1 MGRAFEYRRA
11 AKEKRWDRMSKTFPK
26 LARSITMAVKEGG
39 SDPESNSKLRTA
51 IQNAKAENMPKDNID
66 TAIKR
71 AEGRD
76 AQDFS
81 EVVYEAKAPHGVLMI
96 IECATDNVN
105 RTIANLKTVINKGG
119 GQIVQAGSLD
129 FLFSRKAVVEF
140 DQTDGMDI
148 ESIELELIDYGLEE
162 LEIEGNHVTAYA
174 EFKEFGNLCD
184 GIDKLNIEPGS
195 SKLKRIPTSPQEFTE
210 EQIEEV
216 EALIDKLEDDEDV
229 QAVYTNIA

>member
-1 MGRAFEYRRA
+1 
-11 AKEKRWDRMSKTFPK
+11 MSKTFPK
-26 LARSITMAVKEGG
+26 LARAITMAVKEGG
-39 SDPESNSKLRTA
+39 ADPESNSKLRTA

-76 AQDFS
+76 AQDYT
-81 EVVYEAKAPHGVLMI
+81 EVVYEGKGPHGVLLMV
-96 IECATDNVN
+96 ECATDNVN
-105 RTIANLKTVINKGG
+105 RTIANLKTVFNKGG

-140 DQTDGMDI
+140 DRAGDMNL
-148 ESIELELIDYGLEE
+148 EEIELELIDYGLEE
-162 LEIEGNHVTAYA
+162 LDVAGDHVTAIA
-174 EFKEFGNLCD
+174 EFKGFGRLCE
-184 GIDKLNIEPGS
+184 GIEKLGIEPTS

-210 EQIEEV
+210 VQIEEI
-216 EALIDKLEDDEDV
+216 ESLIDRLEDDEDV

>member
-11 AKEKRWDRMSKTFPK
+11 SKEKRWDRMSKTFPK
-26 LARSITMAVKEGG
+26 LARAITMAVKEGG

-51 IQNAKAENMPKDNID
+51 IQNAKSENMPKDNID

-81 EVVYEAKAPHGVLMI
+81 EVVYEAKAPHGVLLM

-105 RTIANLKTVINKGG
+105 RTIANLKTVVNKGG
-119 GQIVQAGSLD
+119 GQIVQSGSLE
-129 FLFSRKAVVEF
+129 FLFSRKAVIEF
-140 DQTDGMDI
+140 DQKDDMDI
-148 ESIELELIDYGLEE
+148 ETIELELIDYGLDE
-162 LEIEGNHVTAYA
+162 LEVEDGHLTAYA
-174 EFKEFGNLCD
+174 DFKDFGRICEGFEKI
-184 GIDKLNIEPGS
+184 GIAPTS
-195 SKLKRIPTSPQEFTE
+195 SKLKRIPNSPQEFTE

-216 EALIDKLEDDEDV
+216 ENLIDKLEDDDDV

>member
-11 AKEKRWDRMSKTFPK
+11 SKEKRWDRMSKTFPK
-26 LARSITMAVKEGG
+26 LARAITMAVKEGG

-51 IQNAKAENMPKDNID
+51 IQNAKSENMPKDNID

-81 EVVYEAKAPHGVLMI
+81 EVVYEAKAPHGVLLM

-105 RTIANLKTVINKGG
+105 RTIANLKTVVNKGG
-119 GQIVQAGSLD
+119 GQIVQSGSLE
-129 FLFSRKAVVEF
+129 FLFSRKAVIEF
-140 DQTDGMDI
+140 DKKDDMDI
-148 ESIELELIDYGLEE
+148 ETIELELIDYGLDE
-162 LEIEGNHVTAYA
+162 LEVEDGHVTAYA
-174 EFKEFGNLCD
+174 EFKDFGRICEGFEKI
-184 GIDKLNIEPGS
+184 GIAPTS
-195 SKLKRIPTSPQEFTE
+195 SKLKRIPNSPQEFTE

-216 EALIDKLEDDEDV
+216 ENLIDKLEDDEDV